1 MNLRLTKMEVQE
13 LRLWGY
19 AYKEKQEETG
29 LKFEEDQKKILTKLN
44 TLVGKDYQGNLL
56 EDSE

>member
-1 MNLRLTKMEVQE
+1 MEVQE